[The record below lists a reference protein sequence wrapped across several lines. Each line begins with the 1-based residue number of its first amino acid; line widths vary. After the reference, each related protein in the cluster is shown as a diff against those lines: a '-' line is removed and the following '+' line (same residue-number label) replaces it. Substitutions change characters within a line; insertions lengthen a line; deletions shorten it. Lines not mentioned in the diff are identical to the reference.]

1 MIFIGNLFKRI
12 APLAIVLLL
21 TVSFLIFARSTDNI
35 SDTDNTGNISSS
47 DASEKPEKS
56 GIGFIKGYWI
66 PYMSLDLSGTD
77 RSKKAARERLS
88 SLFDKMKQEGADTAF
103 LQVRP
108 FCDALYKS
116 KLFPVSHVLSGK
128 QGKDVSYD
136 FLSIAVSLAHD
147 RGIKLHAWIN
157 PLRIS
162 TDKTPSVLSDSNPYK
177 KWQNDDDEQ
186 NDRYYFKSGKTIYLN
201 PSYPQVRRLIVD
213 GVREIVKNY
222 KVDGIVIDDYFYPE
236 NDMDCDSEE
245 YESYSNS
252 AGLTYLSQKNWRKGN
267 INSLISSM
275 YSAVH
280 YERKDCVFGISPQCN
295 MENNEKI
302 SADVSSWGSIR
313 GYADYISPQIYVSEY
328 HKTAPFEKLLVQWRK
343 HVTCKDVKL
352 YISLALYKDGTDADE
367 GTWLLKKT
375 NIADQTALAKK
386 HNADGVI
393 LYCLNN
399 E

>member
-12 APLAIVLLL
+12 VPLVIVLLL
-21 TVSFLIFARSTDNI
+21 TVSLLIFARSRDNFSGI
-35 SDTDNTGNISSS
+35 ENTEDISSS
-47 DASEKPEKS
+47 TVSEKAEKS
-56 GIGFIKGYWI
+56 KIGFIKGYWI

-77 RSKKAARERLS
+77 RSEKAARERLS
-88 SLFDKMKQEGADTAF
+88 SLFNKMKQEGADTAF

-116 KLFPVSHVLSGK
+116 KLFPASHVLSGK

-136 FLSIAVSLAHD
+136 FLSIAVNLAHD

-162 TDKTPSVLSDSNPYK
+162 TDKTPSALSDSNPYK

-186 NDRYYFKSGKTIYLN
+186 NDRYCFKSGGNIYLD

-236 NDMDCDSEE
+236 NDMNCDSEE
-245 YESYSNS
+245 YDNYSSS
-252 AGLTYLSQKNWRKGN
+252 AGLTYLSQKNWRKAN
-267 INSLISSM
+267 INSLVSSI

-280 YERKDCVFGISPQCN
+280 YEREDCVFGISPQCN
-295 MENNEKI
+295 MDNNEKI
-302 SADVSSWGSIR
+302 SADIHSWGSIK

-328 HKTAPFEKLLVQWRK
+328 HKTAPFEKLLIQWRK
-343 HVTCKDVKL
+343 LVTCKDVKL